1 MLRASK
7 ATTPFSAVYAIDFVA
22 YQINRDGIGVWH
34 LREWGCNH

>member
-22 YQINRDGIGVWH
+22 YQINRDAKEYGT
-34 LREWGCNH
+34 